1 VETCQLAALRPWTP
15 QAALGAPATWLE
27 IAGELP
33 APTLEGRWSLAV
45 EEPRPL
51 EAGRNLIRCTVTG
64 TNRTVRFTATVV
76 CHEYVEQARAR
87 VRIAPEQ
94 PLEPGLFAWEWT
106 DRQHAEAGAALGR
119 DGVVDRVAASEIRV
133 GDVLRQAQLRRLPLV
148 RSGETVE
155 LVLGRGGVEVVV
167 RGTAREDGADGDH
180 IYVRNELDGRL
191 VRGRVTGPNRVAW
204 GR

>member
-1 VETCQLAALRPWTP
+1 
-15 QAALGAPATWLE
+15 
-27 IAGELP
+27 
-33 APTLEGRWSLAV
+33 
-45 EEPRPL
+45 
-51 EAGRNLIRCTVTG
+51 
-64 TNRTVRFTATVV
+64 
-76 CHEYVEQARAR
+76 
-87 VRIAPEQ
+87 
-94 PLEPGLFAWEWT
+94 
-106 DRQHAEAGAALGR
+106 
-119 DGVVDRVAASEIRV
+119 
-133 GDVLRQAQLRRLPLV
+133 V